1 MGGGR
6 NGRLRRSLL
15 ALCRAQLDSVS
26 FRRKLRAELL
36 RALPFDAYCVNTADP
51 ESLVVTSSIGDGL
64 APAEARRLFELEEQG
79 DDFNQLAQLASGLEH
94 VASIGQATGHRPE
107 LSQRMR
113 ELFLPRGW
121 NDELRA
127 ALVIDRRCWGYLH
140 LFRSGRGFT
149 SNELSF
155 VASLVPPLASALRR
169 ACVGGLSAPA
179 RAAAPGVALLDPN
192 GALAGENTATRS
204 WIEHFRGDV
213 GGPTPHVLP
222 ALVARLRSGP
232 AAARYR
238 SPSGGWLALH
248 ASQLQRGSSAV
259 VLTAAQPSEVAS
271 LVLLAHG
278 LSAREREVARLL
290 LQGLS
295 NPAIAQV
302 LGIALFTVKDHVK
315 AVLSKT
321 GAASRAEL
329 AARFS
334 DFAFLRG

>member
-1 MGGGR
+1 
-6 NGRLRRSLL
+6 LL
-15 ALCRAQLDSVS
+15 ALCRAPLDSVS
-26 FRRKLRAELL
+26 LRRKLRAELL

-79 DDFNQLAQLASGLEH
+79 DDFNRLSQLASGPEH
-94 VASIGQATGHRPE
+94 VASISQATCNRPE

-127 ALVIDRRCWGYLH
+127 GLVVDGHCWGYLH
-140 LFRSGRGFT
+140 LFRAARAFT
-149 SNELSF
+149 VDE
-155 VASLVPPLASALRR
+155 VALVATAVPLLASALRR
-169 ACVGGLSAPA
+169 ACLRGASAAVPSSP
-179 RAAAPGVALLDPN
+179 PGVALFDRN
-192 GALAGENTATRS
+192 GALAGENAATHS
-204 WIEHFRGDV
+204 WLEHFRGDV
-213 GGPTPHVLP
+213 GGATPHVLP
-222 ALVARLRSGP
+222 ALAARLDSPPGR

-238 SPSGGWLALH
+238 SPRGGWLAVH
-248 ASQLQRGSSAV
+248 ASRLQGGSSAV

-278 LSAREREVARLL
+278 LSAREQEVARLL

-315 AVLSKT
+315 AILSKT
-321 GAASRAEL
+321 GAAGRTGL

-334 DFAFLRG
+334 D